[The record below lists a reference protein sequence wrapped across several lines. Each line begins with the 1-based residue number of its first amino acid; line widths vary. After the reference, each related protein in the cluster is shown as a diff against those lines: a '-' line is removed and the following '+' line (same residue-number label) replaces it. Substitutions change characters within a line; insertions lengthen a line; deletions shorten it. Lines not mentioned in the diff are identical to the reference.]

1 MDYHPVTT
9 QITTLLEKNNAWY
22 ETFEHE
28 AVRTSEQ
35 ASRTRPGY
43 TLHQGAKALV
53 LRVKKSNA
61 DKFFVMLVMPAD
73 CQFATSRVKALLGA
87 RDLRFATDAE
97 VAELTGGIEPGGVP
111 PFGNLFGLR
120 VIADPALFENER
132 IVFNAGDRRFSV
144 AMRAEDYKRL
154 VNPEIEN
161 ITMIS

>member
-9 QITTLLEKNNAWY
+9 QITTLLEKNSAWY

-73 CQFATSRVKALLGA
+73 CQFDTSRVKALFSA

-97 VAELTGGIEPGGVP
+97 VA
-111 PFGNLFGLR
+111 
-120 VIADPALFENER
+120 
-132 IVFNAGDRRFSV
+132 
-144 AMRAEDYKRL
+144 
-154 VNPEIEN
+154 
-161 ITMIS
+161 